1 VFQAQVST
9 RLRDHLPCPPYI
21 DSMKFIWNSKECAD
35 TRRKFTNINS
45 PIDWGD
51 RHMNRINSNFGKMF
65 VLKKSILQSA
75 AVAMFV
81 CAGILP
87 MTSSV
92 SLADESGTSFWLPG
106 SFGSLAAV
114 PGTPGWA
121 VASVYYHTSVSA
133 GADVAAA
140 REIQI
145 GRFNPT
151 LNVNLNANLHASADL
166 ALIIPSYTFASPV
179 LGGQPSVQ
187 MATIV
192 GSTSANVNGTL
203 TASLPPFSLMRTD
216 SFGDSVTGFGDLYP
230 QASLTWNAGVNNFM
244 TYVRGDIPVGN
255 YSSTRLANLGLGHG
269 AIDAGG
275 GYTYFNPATGHEFS
289 AVAGFT
295 YNFMNTTTQ
304 YQSGVDFHLDW
315 GASQFLS
322 KQFFVG
328 LVGYAYDQVSADSG
342 SGDRVGA
349 FESRVFSAGPQLGYI
364 FPIAGNQGFL
374 GLKSYFEFSAKNR
387 PEGWNT
393 WLTFAISEAPP
404 TAGAMPPVRVHK

>member
-1 VFQAQVST
+1 MYLISA
-9 RLRDHLPCPPYI
+9 
-21 DSMKFIWNSKECAD
+21 
-35 TRRKFTNINS
+35 
-45 PIDWGD
+45 G
-51 RHMNRINSNFGKMF
+51 NFGKKARSEETA
-65 VLKKSILQSA
+65 LRASA
-75 AVAMFV
+75 ATALI
-81 CAGILP
+81 CISLLSA
-87 MTSSV
+87 TSTV

-106 SFGSLAAV
+106 TDGSLAAV

-145 GRFNPT
+145 GRFNPA

-166 ALIIPSYTFASPV
+166 AIIVPSYVFATPV
-179 LGGQPSVQ
+179 LGGQLAVQ
-187 MATIV
+187 MGTIV

-203 TASLPPFSLMRTD
+203 TASLPPFSLVRTD
-216 SFGDSVTGFGDLYP
+216 SIGDTVTGFGDLYP
-230 QASLTWNAGVNNFM
+230 QASLKWNMGVNNFM
-244 TYVRGDIPVGN
+244 TYITGDIPVGN
-255 YSSTRLANLGLGHG
+255 YNSMSLANLGLGHG

-295 YNFMNTTTQ
+295 YNFINPTTQ

-322 KQFFVG
+322 KQFFIG
-328 LVGYAYDQVSADSG
+328 LVGYAYDQVTGDSG
-342 SGDRVGA
+342 PGDRVGA

-364 FPIAGNQGFL
+364 FPVAGKQGFL
-374 GLKSYFEFSAKNR
+374 GVKSYFEFGAKNR

-404 TAGAMPPVRVHK
+404 TASAAPPPLVHK